1 MTSKYIESLVA
12 DPIRNYPAAT
22 VACFD
27 PTRGDLPRREL
38 DPERLVAY
46 LENLAHAGAA
56 AVLLAASTGQGHL
69 RTVDELAQWFAA
81 AGKANVGEMVKM
93 ALLRPEDG
101 EEANA
106 RLLDVIVE
114 QEIPVVFLRPGAN
127 LPTGASDAEVV
138 SNMTPL
144 LKQAAAA
151 NRAIG
156 VYSISDVSGVPLTA
170 AATEQLLDLPG
181 GERIVAAKITE
192 ADYAASTQQYLNSPR
207 LTKLK
212 IVQGWDPHLAQA
224 LQDGPKYDLEGRQRV
239 GVTSGPMSLA
249 VYQYKFLLQAAAE
262 QRWNEVAQ
270 SQAAVTALFAAMQ
283 DDPQKFA
290 DLQRAKVIMGLGQPL
305 VSEVTDEQINRVFNA
320 LESLPRAEDRR
331 RLAWSLD
338 LMEDGPYHE
347 RLAALADAT

>member
-1 MTSKYIESLVA
+1 MTTKFIDSLIA
-12 DPIRNYPAAT
+12 NPIGAYPAAT

-27 PTRGDLPRREL
+27 PTRGDLPRRQL

-46 LENLAHAGAA
+46 LENLSHAGAG

-69 RTVDELAQWFAA
+69 RTVDELAEWFAA
-81 AGKANVGEMVKM
+81 AGNAKVGPMVKM

-106 RLLDVIVE
+106 RLLDILVE
-114 QEIPVVFLRPGAN
+114 QEIPVVFIRPGTN
-127 LPTGASDAEVV
+127 LPSGASDHDVV
-138 SNMTPL
+138 ENMAPL
-144 LKQAAAA
+144 LKQAADAG
-151 NRAIG
+151 RAIG

-170 AATEQLLDLPG
+170 AATEQLLYKPG
-181 GERIVAAKITE
+181 GDRIVAAKVTE
-192 ADYAASTQQYLNSPR
+192 ADYAASTQQYLDSPQ
-207 LTKLK
+207 LTRLK

-224 LQDGPKYDLEGRQRV
+224 LQDGPKYDIEGRQRV

-249 VYQYKFLLQAAAE
+249 VYQYNYLLKAAAA

-270 SQAAVTALFAAMQ
+270 SQAAVSTIFAAMQ
-283 DDPQKFA
+283 DDPNKFA

-305 VSEVTDEQINRVFNA
+305 TSEVTDEQINRVFEA
-320 LESLPRAEDRR
+320 LESLPRGEDRR

-347 RLAALADAT
+347 RLMALAAAT